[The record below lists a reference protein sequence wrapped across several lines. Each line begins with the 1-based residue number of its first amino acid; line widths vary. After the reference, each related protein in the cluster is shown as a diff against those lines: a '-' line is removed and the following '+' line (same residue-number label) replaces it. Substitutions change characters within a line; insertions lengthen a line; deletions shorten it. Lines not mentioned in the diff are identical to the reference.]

1 MMHLARESA
10 HEWVAMDPQP
20 MLVRGIRVRVA
31 VDESQLG
38 DCVVSAFA
46 RALEAILRHFAP
58 VNGFVQLVLIS
69 GRSGAQLIEGRPL
82 PGALELV

>member
-1 MMHLARESA
+1 MMHVARESA
-10 HEWVAMDPQP
+10 HEWVSMDPQP

-31 VDESQLG
+31 VDENQLG
-38 DCVVSAFA
+38 DCVIASFA
-46 RALEAILRHFAP
+46 RVLETILRHFAP
-58 VNGFVQLVLIS
+58 VNSFVQLVLVS